1 MIPGGDPVPA
11 LRGIDLEI
19 GRGEFVAVMGA
30 TGAGKT
36 TLCLALTGLVPHA
49 TGGIIR
55 GDVRVEGRNTK
66 QCSVADL
73 ATLVGL
79 VFQDSESQL
88 FNMSVEQEA
97 AFGPESLG
105 LPAGEIEQR
114 IDWALEAVGLSELR
128 QRSPAALS
136 GGQQRRLAIA
146 SVLAMRPALLV
157 LDEPVAGLDPLGR
170 QAVLSVI
177 ADLRRQGTTVLM
189 ATQDPDTVA
198 ALADRVVVLD
208 EGRLAVVGTPR
219 VVFSQVDLMHA
230 LGLEVPQVTEA
241 GWKLGWDPLPL
252 TLEEAEKR
260 GTRGNLGELGGTQEN
275 SGELRGTQGNSGA
288 LDNKLHVPLNSPK
301 FPRVPLSSGSPSVRV
316 DDLWY
321 QYDGVQALAGATC
334 SFEGGGFVALVGANG
349 SGKTTLAKHLNGLLL
364 PQRGRVVVLGDDTR
378 SLPAGVLARRVGY
391 VFQNPDHQ
399 IFAPSVRDEVAFGP
413 RNLGLPAD
421 EVEAR
426 VEAALATF
434 DLTDVAAVPPATLGY
449 GTRRLVALASVHAM
463 DPEVLIL
470 DEATVGLDRRLAGRL
485 MAWAEERQRQGV
497 TVIMITHDMRLVAE
511 RAQRCLVMRAGQV
524 LANGTPAQV
533 FADPT
538 SLTTGLNPPPVFEL
552 GRRLGLSSP
561 TLTVADF
568 CTLYAGRLKEDRGRE
583 T

>member
-1 MIPGGDPVPA
+1 VIPGGDPVPA